1 MKKSLLS
8 IAVLFCA
15 AAITAS
21 AADAPAKKQMTPEQ
35 KALRT
40 EMVKKYD
47 TDSDKKLSKDEISKI
62 SEADQAK
69 LKEAGI
75 KLRGSPAKKAQ

>member
-1 MKKSLLS
+1 MKKSLLL
-8 IAVLFCA
+8 IAVLFCTV
-15 AAITAS
+15 AITAS
-21 AADAPAKKQMTPEQ
+21 AAEKPAKKEMTAEQ
-35 KALRT
+35 KALRA

>member
-1 MKKSLLS
+1 MKKALL

-21 AADAPAKKQMTPEQ
+21 AADAPAKKQMSPEK

-40 EMVKKYD
+40 EIVKKYD

-62 SEADQAK
+62 TPEDQK
-69 LKEAGI
+69 RLKDAGI
-75 KLRGSPAKKAQ
+75 TLRGSPAKKAQ